1 MSDLKERVYR
11 HLVGRDVTLRGPVTP
26 TWGELVA
33 YLWQRGGWA
42 RLRGWVHGARLG
54 ACGGRLLVGAR
65 VRLMFPRHIHAGRN
79 VLIGDDS
86 YLSGFSTSGVR
97 LGDNVRIREGA
108 WIQATSVLDQ
118 PGVGLTIGEGTYIG
132 PRAVFGA
139 GGGITIG
146 RRVLVG
152 SSVHLLAENHAIS
165 DPQTPI
171 HSQGVTRAGITI
183 GDDAWVG
190 DSVIVLD
197 GVNIGRGAVI
207 GAGSVVTRDVA
218 DGAVA
223 VGNPAREIRQ
233 RFGSDAAAAGA
244 PTK

>member
-1 MSDLKERVYR
+1 MSDLKERLYR
-11 HLVGRDVTLRGPVTP
+11 NLVGRDVTLRGPVTP

-42 RLRGWVHGARLG
+42 RVRGWLCRQRLG
-54 ACGGRLLVGAR
+54 ACGGRLLVGPR
-65 VRLMFPRHIHAGRN
+65 VRLMFPRHIHVGRN
-79 VLIGDDS
+79 VLIGHDS
-86 YLSGFSTSGVR
+86 YVSGFSTSGVR

-118 PGVGLTIGEGTYIG
+118 PGVGLTIGEGTYVG

-146 RRVLVG
+146 RRVLFG
-152 SSVHLLAENHAIS
+152 ASVHLLAENHTIS
-165 DPQTPI
+165 DPGLPI
-171 HSQGVTRAGITI
+171 QSQGVTRAGITI

-197 GVNIGRGAVI
+197 GVTIGRGAVI

-223 VGNPAREIRQ
+223 VGNPAREIRR
-233 RFGSDAAAAGA
+233 RFDSEPGPGRAA
-244 PTK
+244 TT

>member
-1 MSDLKERVYR
+1 MSDLKERLYR
-11 HLVGRDVTLRGPVTP
+11 NLVGRDVTLRGPVTP
-26 TWGELVA
+26 TWGELIA

-42 RLRGWVHGARLG
+42 RLRGWLHGPRLG

-79 VLIGDDS
+79 VSIGDDS
-86 YLSGFSTSGVR
+86 YVSGFSTAGVR

-118 PGVGLTIGEGTYIG
+118 PGVGLTIGEGTYVG

-146 RRVLVG
+146 KRVLFG
-152 SSVHLLAENHAIS
+152 SSVHLLAENHAIG
-165 DPQTPI
+165 DPHTPI
-171 HSQGVTRAGITI
+171 QAQGVTRSGITI
-183 GDDAWVG
+183 GDDAWIG
-190 DSVIVLD
+190 DSAIVLD
-197 GVNIGRGAVI
+197 GVTIGGGAVI

-218 DGAVA
+218 AGAVA

-233 RFGSDAAAAGA
+233 RFVSDPPNAGVPA
-244 PTK
+244 R

>member
-1 MSDLKERVYR
+1 MPYPARMSDFKERLYR
-11 HLVGRDVTLRGPVTP
+11 RAVGRDVTLRGPLTP
-26 TWGELVA
+26 TWGELLS

-42 RLRGWVHGARLG
+42 RARGWFHGVRLG

-86 YLSGFSTSGVR
+86 YVSGFSTSGIR
-97 LGDNVRIREGA
+97 FGDNVRIREGA

-118 PGVGLTIGEGTYIG
+118 PGVGLTIGESTYVG

-146 RRVLVG
+146 RRVLFG

-165 DPQTPI
+165 DPAVPI
-171 HSQGVTRAGITI
+171 QQQGVTRTGISI
-183 GDDAWVG
+183 GDDAWLG
-190 DSVIVLD
+190 NGAIVLD
-197 GVNIGRGAVI
+197 GVTVGRGAVV
-207 GAGSVVTRDVA
+207 GAGSVVTRSVP
-218 DGAVA
+218 DGAVV
-223 VGNPAREIRQ
+223 VGNPARQIRQ
-233 RFGSDAAAAGA
+233 RFEASSE
-244 PTK
+244 

>member
-1 MSDLKERVYR
+1 MSNLKERLYR
-11 HLVGRDVTLRGPVTP
+11 NLVGRDVALRGPLAP
-26 TWGELVA
+26 TWGELIA
-33 YLWQRGGWA
+33 YLWRRGGWA
-42 RLRGWVHGARLG
+42 RIRGWLHAPRLG
-54 ACGGRLLVGAR
+54 ACGGRLLIGAR

-86 YLSGFSTSGVR
+86 YLNGFSTAGVR
-97 LGDNVRIREGA
+97 LGDHVHIREGA

-118 PGVGLTIGEGTYIG
+118 PGVGLSIGAGTYVA
-132 PRAVFGA
+132 PRVVFGA

-146 RRVLVG
+146 RDVLIG
-152 SSVHLLAENHAIS
+152 SSVHLLAENHGIR
-165 DPQTPI
+165 DPHLPI
-171 HSQGVTRAGITI
+171 QDQGVTRAGITI
-183 GDDAWVG
+183 GDGAWVG

-197 GVNIGRGAVI
+197 GVTIGRGAVI

-233 RFGSDAAAAGA
+233 RFGSDPAAGGASA
-244 PTK
+244 P